1 MSDEKKVLVVNAVG
15 IVVLALGMFGIEV
28 GAETKADLIA
38 GIAALGCVIN
48 AALAGWEARK
58 NA

>member
-1 MSDEKKVLVVNAVG
+1 MSDEKKVIVVNVVG
-15 IVVLALGMFGIEV
+15 IAVLALGMFGVEV
-28 GAETKADLIA
+28 AAETKAEIIA